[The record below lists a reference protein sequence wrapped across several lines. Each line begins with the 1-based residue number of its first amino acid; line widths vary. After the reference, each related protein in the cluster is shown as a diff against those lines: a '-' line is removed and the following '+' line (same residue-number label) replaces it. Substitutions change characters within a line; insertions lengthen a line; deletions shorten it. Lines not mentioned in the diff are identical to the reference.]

1 MARRLC
7 GLVHRRRRLV
17 VLAEL
22 PCSVQFGTPS
32 GTPSVPYG
40 PRLFMLPAN
49 GVMGDTAFGV
59 NNLYLTSLSR
69 TTIQRVTID
78 ALGVQLPV
86 R

>member
-1 MARRLC
+1 
-7 GLVHRRRRLV
+7 
-17 VLAEL
+17 
-22 PCSVQFGTPS
+22 
-32 GTPSVPYG
+32 
-40 PRLFMLPAN
+40 MLPAN

-59 NNLYLTSLSR
+59 DKLYLTSLSR